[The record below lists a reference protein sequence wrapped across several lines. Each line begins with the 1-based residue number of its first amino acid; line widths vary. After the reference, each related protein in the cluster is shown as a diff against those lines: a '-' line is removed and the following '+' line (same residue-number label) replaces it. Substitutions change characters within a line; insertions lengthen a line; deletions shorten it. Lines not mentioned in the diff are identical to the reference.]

1 MCLQESRQPY
11 DLEASFTNCVSEKLY
26 RREPCHPPREEGRK
40 KGEEEG
46 NKEKE
51 EEKKEEDLFLR
62 KVCQLKYLQLLPN
75 FLKNI

>member
-1 MCLQESRQPY
+1 VCLQESRQPY

-46 NKEKE
+46 NKEGGE
-51 EEKKEEDLFLR
+51 GILPHFGEALEAQF
-62 KVCQLKYLQLLPN
+62 QKYPN
-75 FLKNI
+75 